1 MWQLIS
7 EPRLVVIGEGGATD
21 ACKGR
26 RWQQEDRWGTQGVR
40 GQDFFIFNL
49 IGRPRLNKGVEIT
62 SCPGLGQPA
71 PPSSDAGDDHGG
83 EGGAPWPP
91 TELGLE

>member
-1 MWQLIS
+1 MRVKAGGGS
-7 EPRLVVIGEGGATD
+7 RRIGG
-21 ACKGR
+21 GR
-26 RWQQEDRWGTQGVR
+26 RGS